1 MPFVPGVSVRILTH
15 ERARAGHHAVVD
27 ALLELVRREHL
38 AGVTVSR
45 AAEGYSR
52 RGGLRD
58 SSVVELGDDLPQTV
72 EIVDRAERI
81 EAALPAITSLV
92 TDGTLTLTEVR
103 LFVPDADAP
112 AGDH

>member
-1 MPFVPGVSVRILTH
+1 MPFVPGLSVRVLTH
-15 ERARAGHHAVVD
+15 ERARAGRHSVVD

-45 AAEGYSR
+45 AAEGYSL

-81 EAALPAITSLV
+81 EEVLPAIASLI
-92 TDGTLTLTEVR
+92 TDGTLTVTEVR
-103 LFVPDADAP
+103 LFVPDTAAP
-112 AGDH
+112 AGGH